1 MNCNRTK
8 ELIPSY
14 ALGALETA
22 DLMAVEEHL
31 DGCPDCADLAR
42 EHLAASVALAALAPP
57 AEPPASLRYRIMAA
71 VGAQES
77 DRAASALPVST
88 PVAVATGWHRWGG
101 WGLGVTSAVASVSLV
116 LAGVLLGLL
125 LDVRSDLRELQT
137 SNEELMELVVDQ
149 RDFSSVAAL
158 PDVIPMTLQSTE
170 EEPRA
175 RGMLMTS
182 SDHTWGILYS
192 LGLEPQ
198 RDEMAHQ
205 VWFIRNGIRL
215 SGGVFSVDDTGYGKI
230 YIRFPA
236 KLEELSGIEVTEE
249 PMEGSL
255 VPSSKPVLTAQ
266 LR

>member
-1 MNCNRTK
+1 MNCNRIK

-31 DGCPDCADLAR
+31 DGCPGCADLTR

-57 AEPPASLRYRIMAA
+57 ADPPASLRNRIMAA
-71 VGAQES
+71 VSEHAPDQ
-77 DRAASALPVST
+77 AARPLPVST
-88 PVAVATGWHRWGG
+88 PVMVATGWHRWGG
-101 WGLGVTSAVASVSLV
+101 WGLGVTGAVASMSML
-116 LAGVLLGLL
+116 LAGVLLALL
-125 LDVRSDLRELQT
+125 LDVRSDLRELQA

-149 RDFSSVAAL
+149 RDFSYVAAM
-158 PDVIPMTLQSTE
+158 PGVTSMTLQSTE
-170 EEPRA
+170 DKPRA

-198 RDEMAHQ
+198 TDEMAYQ
-205 VWFIRNGIRL
+205 VWFTRDGIRF
-215 SGGVFSVDDTGYGKI
+215 SGGVFSVDDTGYGQI
-230 YIRFPA
+230 YIRFPD
-236 KLEELSGIEVTEE
+236 KLDRFSGIRVTEE

-255 VPSSKPVLTAQ
+255 APSSKPILTAQ